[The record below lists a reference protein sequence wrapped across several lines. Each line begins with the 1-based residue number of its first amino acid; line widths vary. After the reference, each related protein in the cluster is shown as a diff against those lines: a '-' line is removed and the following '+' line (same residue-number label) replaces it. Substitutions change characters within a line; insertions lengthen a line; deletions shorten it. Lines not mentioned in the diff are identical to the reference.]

1 MIYYIPEYVHVY
13 EVNQDYI
20 AIFNALSL
28 DIVYCQR
35 RLVVLENSQTI
46 IDPSIKN
53 IILDNEM
60 VTVSEKQAVQKI
72 ELNIKKYNLNKNKI
86 NFLYIV
92 PTVSCNLHCTY
103 CHIQHGKECRKS
115 CVMTEKTLKNG
126 LEIFKKYGGF
136 EENESEIMFYGGEPF
151 LEIAFVIKALEI
163 IRSYSQTVKI
173 TFFTN
178 GTLITEEIANCL
190 REYNVYVI
198 VSIDGSKNAHDAARI
213 YHDGSG
219 SFEDSSRGYKRLQEK
234 GVAVGISLVAGTHN
248 INSLEDEVEY
258 LVEKYKPLD
267 IGISTLHLFKDAKNP
282 NEVEMEE
289 LTKKLQVVQK
299 NMRNQGFYIEHLFR
313 RIRPFVEKKIRLYDC
328 PSCNS
333 KLLITPWDTIGF
345 CEAFME
351 EENYFYP
358 TEQFDLFKCDGR
370 RDWQWRTPLIMKE
383 CYSCPA
389 ISICGGG
396 CPYDA
401 YCESGNI
408 CNKDKRRC
416 YQSKEMIKW
425 LCIDLFYVLQEN
437 HKIKGQNVFIPT
449 EEERKLLYGN
459 IILDESIP
467 LQRYSKMNESEG

>member
-1 MIYYIPEYVHVY
+1 MIYYIPEYVHIY
-13 EVNQDYI
+13 EVNKDYI

-28 DIVYCQR
+28 DIVYCLR
-35 RLVVLENSQTI
+35 KLIVLENRKMI
-46 IDPSIKN
+46 IDPSIKDV
-53 IILDNEM
+53 ILDNEM
-60 VTVSEKQAVQKI
+60 VTVREKQAVQKI
-72 ELNIKKYNLNKNKI
+72 ELNLKKYNLDRNKI

-103 CHIQHGKECRKS
+103 CHIQHGKEGRKKY
-115 CVMTEKTLKNG
+115 VMTEKTLKNG
-126 LEIFKKYGGF
+126 LEIFKKYSGF
-136 EENESEIMFYGGEPF
+136 EGNESEIMFYGGEPF
-151 LEIAFVIKALEI
+151 LEIEFIIKALKI

-178 GTLITEEIANCL
+178 GTLITEEIANYL

-198 VSIDGSKNAHDAARI
+198 VSIDGSRNVHDVARI
-213 YHDGSG
+213 YQDRSG
-219 SFEDSSRGYKRLQEK
+219 SFEDSSRGYKKLQEK

-248 INSLEDEVEY
+248 IDSLEDEVEY
-258 LVEKYKPLD
+258 LVERFKPLD

-282 NEVEMEE
+282 NEVEMEK
-289 LTKKLQVVQK
+289 LTEKLQAVQK
-299 NMRNQGFYIEHLFR
+299 NMRNKGFYIEHLFR
-313 RIRPFVEKKIRLYDC
+313 RIRPFVEKRIRLYDC

-351 EENYFYP
+351 EEKYFYP
-358 TEQFDLFKCDGR
+358 MEKFDLFKCDGR
-370 RDWQWRTPLIMKE
+370 RDWQRRTPLIMKE

-416 YQSKEMIKW
+416 YQSKEMIRW
-425 LCIDLFYVLQEN
+425 LCIDLFHVLQEN
-437 HKIKGQNVFIPT
+437 HKIKDQNVFIPT

-459 IILDESIP
+459 IMLDENIP
-467 LQRYSKMNESEG
+467 LQRYSKINESLG